1 MKTIYFPF
9 LLVLF
14 SALSGIA
21 QVTCDIKNH
30 ENSSIRSHS
39 DNQIGIYGNL
49 INDGEF
55 TENGDTSEV
64 GFYNNDNP
72 LTISGNN
79 APEFAN
85 LIVDVNQNINL
96 EINTIVTTGVF
107 FVNGNVV
114 TPRSSPETSLD
125 LVNTDLYVNEGDD
138 THVDGYTS
146 YTGNDQY
153 LFPVG
158 DAFRL
163 RPISV
168 QATAAENTSKA
179 GYFFEN
185 PDTPSTFPTNFDR
198 SQKENEIAF
207 VSPVEFWD
215 LDGNKTTRA
224 TLTWDPMSNISD
236 LVVDN
241 DITELIVVGWSKEE
255 EQWVNLGNANTSGDI
270 LNGKITSGFFNP
282 DDYEVLTIAGTE
294 ILDSNEELV
303 FFNAVSSDEN
313 GENDYFKIQ
322 GINKYPNNT
331 LKIFNRWG
339 VVVYSKD
346 GYNDPDPQGTGNS
359 EFGSFDVFTGKSNG
373 RATIKPNEL
382 LPVGTYYYILD
393 YEVGP
398 QGGRKCKSGYL
409 YVNR

>member
-1 MKTIYFPF
+1 MKTIYFAP
-9 LLVLF
+9 LLILF

-39 DNQIGIYGNL
+39 DSQIGIYGNL

-55 TENGDTSEV
+55 SENGDTSEV
-64 GFYNNDNP
+64 GFYNNDNQ
-72 LTISGNN
+72 LTISGEN

-96 EINTIVTTGVF
+96 EVNAVVTTGVF
-107 FVNGNVV
+107 FVNGNVI
-114 TPRSSPETSLD
+114 TPRNSPEVSLD
-125 LVNTDLYVNEGDD
+125 LVDTDLYVNEGDD

-146 YTGNDQY
+146 YTGNEQY

-179 GYFFEN
+179 AYFFEN
-185 PDTPSTFPTNFDR
+185 ADAPSTFSTNFDR
-198 SQKENEIAF
+198 NTKENSIAF

-215 LDGNKTTRA
+215 LDGDKTTRA
-224 TLTWDPMSNISD
+224 TLTWDPLSNISD
-236 LVVDN
+236 LVNEN
-241 DITELIVVGWSKEE
+241 DISELIVVGWSKEE
-255 EQWVNLGNANTSGDI
+255 QQWVNLGNANATGDI
-270 LNGKITSGFFNP
+270 LNGEIISDFFNP
-282 DDYEVLTIAGTE
+282 DDFEVLTIAGTE
-294 ILDSNEELV
+294 ILDSNEELI

-322 GINKYPNNT
+322 GINRFPNNT

-339 VVVYSKD
+339 VVVYSKE
-346 GYNDPDPQGTGNS
+346 GYTDPDPQGNGTAD
-359 EFGSFDVFTGKSNG
+359 FGSFDVFTGKSNG

-382 LPVGTYYYILD
+382 LPVGTYFYVLN
-393 YEVGP
+393 YEANG
-398 QGGRKCKSGYL
+398 QGNKCKSGYL